1 MVRTLKVYVERKTFL
16 VRLEGEP
23 GGKWCS
29 ITKHS
34 KGFVFV
40 LGLKMISVDLME
52 VCFNKPRKVIRISK
66 FASNKK
72 STFLVIPEGE
82 KDKGWENLKIGRW
95 TRVVVCECT
104 ADCVNWVEDL
114 SLLKIKGGYR
124 VQLRRWSPKE
134 NSEVKG
140 KFKGGWIELQG
151 LPFHYG
157 LSTLKKIVERWGTVT
172 KFDWRTLKLF
182 DLNKAMVRIS
192 MKERL
197 VFPTL
202 IKVMDEGWVFTIY
215 VVVVGAKEVKRGG
228 EMVSRLGRFL
238 ATHSGTGGR
247 KRVKRDRSTTDRSSC
262 VRPTSRKKNE
272 EKGKRLK
279 HFPWGHLAREDRLWG
294 TAGSSLPRSLF

>member
-1 MVRTLKVYVERKTFL
+1 MATIVPFS
-16 VRLEGEP
+16 
-23 GGKWCS
+23 GGKRLF
-29 ITKHS
+29 
-34 KGFVFV
+34 FVETIEKT
-40 LGLKMISVDLME
+40 L
-52 VCFNKPRKVIRISK
+52 
-66 FASNKK
+66 
-72 STFLVIPEGE
+72 FLQV
-82 KDKGWENLKIGRW
+82 
-95 TRVVVCECT
+95 
-104 ADCVNWVEDL
+104 L

-151 LPFHYG
+151 LPFH
-157 LSTLKKIVERWGTVT
+157 LWSEVHLKKIVERWGTVT

-192 MKERL
+192 MKERS

-228 EMVSRLGRFL
+228 EMGESTREVF

-262 VRPTSRKKNE
+262 VRPTSRKKNGGE
-272 EKGKRLK
+272 RQKAKAFPVGTLGKR
-279 HFPWGHLAREDRLWG
+279 G
-294 TAGSSLPRSLF
+294 

>member
-16 VRLEGEP
+16 VRLESEP

-29 ITKHS
+29 ITEHS
-34 KGFVFV
+34 RGFVFV
-40 LGLKMISVDLME
+40 LGFENDEVGGKSNVDLME
-52 VCFNKPRKVIRISK
+52 VCFNNHGRFIRISK

-82 KDKGWENLKIGRW
+82 KDRGWENLKIGRW
-95 TRVVVCECT
+95 TRAVVCECT

-134 NSEVKG
+134 NSEVEE

-151 LPFHYG
+151 LPFH
-157 LSTLKKIVERWGTVT
+157 LWSEVHLKKIVEQWGTVT

-192 MKERL
+192 MKERSVL
-197 VFPTL
+197 PAL
-202 IKVMDEGWVFTIY
+202 IEVMDGGWVFTIS
-215 VVVVGAKEVKRGG
+215 VVVVGAEEVKRGG
-228 EMVSRLGRFL
+228 EMGESTREIDQRLTEVLVLGQL
-238 ATHSGTGGR
+238 VER
-247 KRVKRDRSTTDRSSC
+247 KM
-262 VRPTSRKKNE
+262 E

-279 HFPWGHLAREDRLWG
+279 HFPWGHLAREDKLWG
-294 TAGSSLPRSLF
+294 TAGSNLPRSLF